1 MFTLLQETCIDGDN
15 LFDDYDDVDVHD
27 DFYDGYDILVDN
39 DDDED
44 GTKLIRSET
53 TENLGSLVL
62 IIYVFTLEATS
73 KHYVVF
79 RPFFCMIVCAYVR
92 YRYVRSTCFV
102 I

>member
-53 TENLGSLVL
+53 TENLG
-62 IIYVFTLEATS
+62 
-73 KHYVVF
+73 
-79 RPFFCMIVCAYVR
+79 R
-92 YRYVRSTCFV
+92 
-102 I
+102 